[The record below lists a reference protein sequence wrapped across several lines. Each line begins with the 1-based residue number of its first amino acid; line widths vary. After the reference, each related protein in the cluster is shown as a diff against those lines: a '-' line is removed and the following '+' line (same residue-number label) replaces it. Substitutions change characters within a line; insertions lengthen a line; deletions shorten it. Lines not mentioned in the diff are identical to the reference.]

1 MAKSSKDIQ
10 LSELKDLISQLN
22 MTIKTLNETI
32 ARQQQ
37 ENDNLKAEMAW
48 LKQKLFGSSS
58 ERRAAPFPGQMGLFD
73 GEEEKPLELIEPE
86 VVSLPKKSRKKKS
99 TLKEQFENLPT
110 RQVPVDTLS
119 DEDKIC
125 SICGTQMVPIGTEII
140 RTEIVYTRP
149 KLERIEY
156 IATTYGC
163 PQCKDTEEPQF
174 IKDNGRPAFIEGSYV
189 SESLLSL
196 IAYQK
201 YGLYL
206 PLYRQEKDFLQ
217 LNAPISRSTMAKNL
231 ITAAQEYLQPMYD
244 FFHRKLLYRRFLM
257 MDETPVQVL
266 KEDDRRAQTKSY
278 FWVIRTGED
287 GLNPIILY
295 NYTPTRAGENARRFL
310 NGIAPGFYLMADG
323 YQGYNKVQETN
334 RCCCF
339 AHIRRYLLES
349 IPKGM
354 EKDYTN
360 PAVQGFLY
368 CEKLFAYERSYREKG
383 LNYKQIY
390 TRRLKDEKPV
400 IEGFLAWLKQVEP
413 GSNGKLKKAITYIR
427 NREEFLMTYLEDGRC
442 SFSNNLSEN
451 SIRPVTV
458 GRKNWLFSDTPEGAQ
473 ANTLYL
479 TVVEMAKAYGL
490 DLYKYL
496 NFLFE
501 QRSSKDMSDEELEKL
516 APWNESVKE
525 LCSVK

>member
-22 MTIKTLNETI
+22 MTIKNLNETI

-58 ERRAAPFPGQMGLFD
+58 ERRAVPLPGQMGLFD

-86 VVSLPKKSRKKKS
+86 VVSLPKKSRKKKP

-110 RQVPVDTLS
+110 KQVPVDTLS

-125 SICGTQMVPIGTEII
+125 SICGTQMVPIGTEVI

-174 IKDNGRPAFIEGSYV
+174 IKDNGKPAFIEGSYV

-206 PLYRQEKDFLQ
+206 PLYRQEKDFQQ

-368 CEKLFAYERSYREKG
+368 CNKLFEYERSYREKG
-383 LNYKQIY
+383 LSFKQIY
-390 TRRLKDEKPV
+390 NRRLKDQKPV
-400 IEGFLAWLKQVEP
+400 IEAFLSWLDQLQPKS
-413 GSNGKLKKAITYIR
+413 GDRIIRAINYSNGCRPYMMNYLK
-427 NREEFLMTYLEDGRC
+427 DGAC
-442 SFSNNLSEN
+442 SLSNNLSEN
-451 SIRPVTV
+451 SIRPLVV
-458 GRKNWLFSDTPEGAQ
+458 GRKNWLFSDTPAGAD
-473 ANTLYL
+473 ASMKIYSMIET
-479 TVVEMAKAYGL
+479 AKANDL
-490 DLYKYL
+490 DPKKYL
-496 NFLFE
+496 NYLLGHRPSVE
-501 QRSSKDMSDEELEKL
+501 MSDDELKQL
-516 APWNESVKE
+516 APWSSAVRETCK
-525 LCSVK
+525 